1 MLENPTLKIHYQFM
15 TQAYF
20 EAEKALEMGEI
31 PVGAVIVK
39 DNVIVGRGHNLVEKL
54 CDPTAHAE
62 MIAITAAC
70 ESIGKKY
77 LKECTLYVTL
87 EPCPMCA
94 GALIWAKIKTVVFGA
109 SDDKAGACGTLLN
122 ITQNKGLNHS
132 VEIIQGIMEADCTD
146 ILRQFFKSVRSSDK

>member
-1 MLENPTLKIHYQFM
+1 M